1 LTKALDIK
9 AILSLARVAAT
20 FQNALGDGGIG
31 AREMAENKN
40 EGLDFLTRLRIRE
53 LILMG
58 LIAVSA
64 VMANLPQ
71 EYVEETLGVSRGTLV
86 ACLGIAVIIGLF
98 LYLKTGLFIAV
109 VLLIAGANMPDQIA
123 EGLNISKIPIV
134 LALVALVG
142 VGLINYVVKLM
153 PTGLEPRPKEKSAEG
168 IRALFY
174 AIEKNNLVY
183 AQKVLSMNFDPN
195 LHHDNGYTPL
205 AYASMRGS
213 LPMIELLLRN
223 GADPTQ
229 TTKEGDSP
237 VELALRFGHAEVA
250 DALKQARRAAVTAAP
265 VEEESAPAAVSS

>member
-1 LTKALDIK
+1 
-9 AILSLARVAAT
+9 
-20 FQNALGDGGIG
+20 
-31 AREMAENKN
+31 MAEKNK
-40 EGLDFLTRLRIRE
+40 EGLDFLTKLRIRE
-53 LILMG
+53 MILMG
-58 LIAVSA
+58 LIVITA

-71 EYVEETLGVSRGTLV
+71 EYVEDTLGVSRVTLV
-86 ACLGIAVIIGLF
+86 AFLGIAVIIGLF
-98 LYLKTGLFIAV
+98 LYLRTGLFIAV

-142 VGLINYVVKLM
+142 VGLINYVVKLV

-168 IRALFY
+168 VRALFY

-195 LHHDNGYTPL
+195 LHHDNGYSPL
-205 AYASMRGS
+205 AYAAMRGS

-229 TTKEGDSP
+229 TTKEGDSA

-250 DALKQARRAAVTAAP
+250 DALKQARRAAATP
-265 VEEESAPAAVSS
+265 APAERETAPAIAGS

>member
-1 LTKALDIK
+1 
-9 AILSLARVAAT
+9 
-20 FQNALGDGGIG
+20 
-31 AREMAENKN
+31 MADKKEK
-40 EGLDFLTRLRIRE
+40 LDFLTRLRLRE

-58 LIAVSA
+58 LIAITA
-64 VMANLPQ
+64 VLANLPE
-71 EYVEETLGVSRGTLV
+71 EYVDETLGVSRATLV

-142 VGLINYVVKLM
+142 VGLINYVVRLV

-168 IRALFY
+168 VRALFY

-183 AQKVLSMNFDPN
+183 AQKVLGMNFDPN
-195 LHHDNGYTPL
+195 MHHDNGYSPL
-205 AYASMRGS
+205 AYAAMRGS

-223 GADPTQ
+223 GADPQ
-229 TTKEGDSP
+229 MTTREGDTP

-250 DALKQARRAAVTAAP
+250 DGLKVARRAAAAGLP
-265 VEEESAPAAVSS
+265 DSEAAAATITG

>member
-1 LTKALDIK
+1 
-9 AILSLARVAAT
+9 
-20 FQNALGDGGIG
+20 
-31 AREMAENKN
+31 MAEKK
-40 EGLDFLTRLRIRE
+40 EGLDFLTRLRVRE
-53 LILMG
+53 MILMG
-58 LIAVSA
+58 LILITA
-64 VMANLPQ
+64 VMANLPE
-71 EYVEETLGVSRGTLV
+71 EYVDETLGVSRATLV

-142 VGLINYVVKLM
+142 VGLINYVVKLV
-153 PTGLEPRPKEKSAEG
+153 PTGLEPKPKEKSAEG
-168 IRALFY
+168 VRALFY

-205 AYASMRGS
+205 AYAAMRGS

-223 GADPTQ
+223 GSDPTQ

-250 DALKQARRAAVTAAP
+250 DALKQARRAASTQVEGETATAGAG
-265 VEEESAPAAVSS
+265 S

>member
-1 LTKALDIK
+1 
-9 AILSLARVAAT
+9 
-20 FQNALGDGGIG
+20 
-31 AREMAENKN
+31 MADKKKES
-40 EGLDFLTRLRIRE
+40 LDFLTKMRIRE
-53 LILMG
+53 LVLMG
-58 LIAVSA
+58 LILVTA
-64 VMANLPQ
+64 VMANLPE

-98 LYLKTGLFIAV
+98 LYLKTGLVIAV

-142 VGLINYVVKLM
+142 VGLINYVVKLV
-153 PTGLEPRPKEKSAEG
+153 PTGLEPKPKEKSTEG
-168 IRALFY
+168 VRAMFY

-183 AQKVLSMNFDPN
+183 AQKVLAMNFDPN

-205 AYASMRGS
+205 AYAAMRGS

-229 TTKEGDSP
+229 ATKEGDSP

-250 DALKQARRAAVTAAP
+250 DSLKQARRQATQGPGEAATAA
-265 VEEESAPAAVSS
+265 A

>member
-1 LTKALDIK
+1 
-9 AILSLARVAAT
+9 
-20 FQNALGDGGIG
+20 
-31 AREMAENKN
+31 MAER
-40 EGLDFLTRLRIRE
+40 EQLDFLTKLRIRE

-58 LIAVSA
+58 LITVTAVI
-64 VMANLPQ
+64 ANLPQ
-71 EYVEETLGVSRGTLV
+71 EYVEGTLGVSPNTLIAV
-86 ACLGIAVIIGLF
+86 LGIAVIIGLF
-98 LYLKTGLFIAV
+98 LYLKFFFFVAV
-109 VLLIAGANMPDQIA
+109 VLLVAGANLPEQIA
-123 EGLNISKIPIV
+123 EGLNISKIPII

-205 AYASMRGS
+205 AYAAMRGS

-223 GADPTQ
+223 GADAGQ
-229 TTKEGDSP
+229 ATKEGDSAI
-237 VELALRFGHAEVA
+237 ELALRFGHAEVA
-250 DALKQARRAAVTAAP
+250 DALKHARRAAAAPDEEQPATAA
-265 VEEESAPAAVSS
+265 AGG